1 MGMPMGW
8 QWIVI
13 LVVILILFG
22 GKKIPELA
30 KGLGSGIKNFKKAV
44 KEDEDEEVVEES
56 IEVAQEKPKV
66 TKKTTTKATASKTT
80 AKKTTTKKS

>member
-44 KEDEDEEVVEES
+44 KEDEEEKEEENIETLKAVE
-56 IEVAQEKPKV
+56 EKPKTV
-66 TKKTTTKATASKTT
+66 KKSATAKTT
-80 AKKTTTKKS
+80 AKKA